1 MTWEICDRNVP
12 EELGSVWGA
21 NKVLG
26 QGVSEA
32 LQIQG
37 FS

>member
-1 MTWEICDRNVP
+1 MTWEICDRNVT